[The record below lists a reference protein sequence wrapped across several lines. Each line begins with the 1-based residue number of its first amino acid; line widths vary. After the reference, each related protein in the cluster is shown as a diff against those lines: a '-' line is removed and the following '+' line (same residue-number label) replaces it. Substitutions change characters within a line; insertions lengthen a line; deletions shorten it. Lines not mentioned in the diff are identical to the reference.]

1 MSCRNVGADKESAD
15 AAELRT
21 RNAAL
26 NRMVCE
32 DCGTVYYSAAARIMV
47 ERGER
52 CSKCGGKLKLVE
64 TPKGGVVRP
73 LRPPTA

>member
-1 MSCRNVGADKESAD
+1 M
-15 AAELRT
+15 
-21 RNAAL
+21 

-52 CSKCGGKLKLVE
+52 CAKCGGKLVLVE
-64 TPKGGVVRP
+64 GPKGVVGSRGRRTRDP
-73 LRPPTA
+73 HGPSGAA

>member
-1 MSCRNVGADKESAD
+1 M
-15 AAELRT
+15 
-21 RNAAL
+21 
-26 NRMVCE
+26 NRMICE

-64 TPKGGVVRP
+64 SPRGVVRP
-73 LRPPTA
+73 IRPPTA